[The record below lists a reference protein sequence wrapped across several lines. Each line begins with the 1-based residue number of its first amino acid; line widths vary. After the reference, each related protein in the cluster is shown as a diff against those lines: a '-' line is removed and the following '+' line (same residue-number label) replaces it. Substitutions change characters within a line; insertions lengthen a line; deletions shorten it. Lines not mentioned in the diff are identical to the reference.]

1 MTDYYKLLGV
11 EEDASKEEIKEAY
24 EKQVEKIKKEVVN
37 EKRLNQFLKIFD
49 EAYEALNSLEENQL
63 KENKLIDE
71 NETAIIKPQEVKREL
86 ENNNRHE
93 NNLNRNNSKSKGR
106 STSRKKTDFTQ
117 KSISKNK
124 DKKNKLSDKKEQF
137 QKNNLNDKK
146 AEKDR
151 EQKAV
156 EKRQQSNA
164 KQIFN
169 LVMLPFKILAL
180 PVIAILSIIILVLQ
194 IINIIS
200 WIVTKLL
207 IVASISIGA
216 IHLYQFKLGQSINYK
231 ILILAASVLL
241 ASFFLPYILRFV
253 LKVSKSLNDLLK
265 DFVF

>member
-11 EEDASKEEIKEAY
+11 EKNASKEEIKEAY

-49 EAYEALNSLEENQL
+49 EAYEALNSLEENR
-63 KENKLIDE
+63 LIDE
-71 NETAIIKPQEVKREL
+71 NATSIMKLQEVQKEL
-86 ENNNRHE
+86 EDNNRHD
-93 NNLNRNNSKSKGR
+93 NHLNRNNSKSKGR
-106 STSRKKTDFTQ
+106 STSIKKNDFTK
-117 KSISKNK
+117 KSVSKNK
-124 DKKNKLSDKKEQF
+124 DKKNKLGDKKE
-137 QKNNLNDKK
+137 
-146 AEKDR
+146 EKDR
-151 EQKAV
+151 QQKAA
-156 EKRQQSNA
+156 EKIPKSNA
-164 KQIFN
+164 KQIVN

-216 IHLYQFKLGQSINYK
+216 IHLYQFKLGQPINYN

-241 ASFFLPYILRFV
+241 ASFFLPYILSFV
-253 LKVSKSLNDLLK
+253 LKVLKSLNDILK